1 MTGKAIFSTLLAAP
15 PIIISDFSEI
25 SEIIIGGA
33 TGMVLKMGQYLDSGE
48 EVSVNTDRY
57 SEKLGPDVDRPPQAR
72 GLHWTPISRN
82 EVSIYRYLRDRVK
95 VFSL

>member
-1 MTGKAIFSTLLAAP
+1 MILENTIPPFS
-15 PIIISDFSEI
+15 
-25 SEIIIGGA
+25 IGNHFWYV
-33 TGMVLKMGQYLDSGE
+33 TMGQYLDSGE

-57 SEKLGPDVDRPPQAR
+57 SEKLGPNVDRPPQAG